1 MPRMSVEPNTSRRC
15 VATAGFA
22 MGLLAMSTAAWPADQ
37 PSSAVIARAAEV
49 LAREHVAKPDLA
61 SIPRD
66 ADGFVAYLTKL
77 DPYSE
82 LVPTAE
88 ASPDRDRKGLGATS
102 VIWRDASFV
111 PPKDKLV
118 LVPMAGGPVAR
129 AGVVGPQI
137 VLAGNGVSFDGMSVK
152 AMRSVLAT
160 DALEGAVTLRLR
172 DPILKVTREVQ
183 VEPASYRIPDIGLTQ
198 VAGADVITIY
208 EIRGLSTRAKI
219 EAALKGSAA
228 TRRVILDLRYQ
239 QGGDL
244 IEGIDVAGAFLRE
257 GTKIAST
264 VDASGLR
271 RDYAALKGTKFVQ
284 SAKQVTVLIGP
295 WTASTSEILV
305 RALAADGAT
314 TIGQKT
320 AGKCTAQVPR
330 IVGEGWTLWVS
341 IFKILGPDGAYCNG
355 VGVAPKT
362 NVAKTEQLLDLAAL
376 VSKVGVSKEV
386 SAPRTSL
393 AGVYVCAVKSPAK
406 AGDAAAVASSLRYLA
421 VRTGRQYVTIEQR
434 LCVGPHSDVKAA
446 AKLAGELTQQTNA
459 EEYRFAAQRYDGRR
473 LSAVD

>member
-1 MPRMSVEPNTSRRC
+1 M
-15 VATAGFA
+15 
-22 MGLLAMSTAAWPADQ
+22 
-37 PSSAVIARAAEV
+37 IAKAAEI

-66 ADGFVAYLTKL
+66 ADGFVTYLAKL

-82 LVPTAE
+82 LMPTAE

-102 VIWRDASFV
+102 VIWRDASLV
-111 PPKDKLV
+111 PPMEKLV
-118 LVPMAGGPVAR
+118 LVPMVGGPVAR
-129 AGVVGPQI
+129 AGVTGPQI
-137 VLAGNGVSFDGMSVK
+137 VLGGNGVSFDGMSGK
-152 AMRSVLAT
+152 AARSALAA
-160 DALEGAVTLRLR
+160 DVLEGAVTLRLR
-172 DPILKVTREVQ
+172 DPALKVTREVE
-183 VEPASYRIPDIGLTQ
+183 VEPASYRIPDIAVTQ
-198 VAGADVITIY
+198 IAGADVITIY

-244 IEGIDVAGAFLRE
+244 IEGVDVAGAFLHE

-264 VDASGLR
+264 IDASGKR

-295 WTASTSEILV
+295 WTASASEILA
-305 RALAADGAT
+305 RALAAAGAT

-330 IVGEGWTLWVS
+330 VVGEGWTLWVS
-341 IFKILGPDGAYCNG
+341 IFKILGPDGSYCNG
-355 VGVAPKT
+355 AGVVPKT
-362 NVAKTEQLLDLAAL
+362 NVAETEQLLDLAAL
-376 VSKVGVSKEV
+376 VSKAGISQQV

-406 AGDAAAVASSLRYLA
+406 AGDAVAAASSLRYLA
-421 VRTGRQYVTIEQR
+421 VRTGQKYVTIEQR
-434 LCVGPHSDVKAA
+434 LCVGPHIDVKAA
-446 AKLAGELTQQTNA
+446 TKLAGELTQQTNP